1 MQEPEIQERSSW
13 VKGAPTGMKGTASE
27 METEA

>member
-1 MQEPEIQERSSW
+1 MHEPEIQKRPSW
-13 VKGAPTGMKGTASE
+13 AKGAPTGMKGTASE